1 MMKLSMEY
9 KYQKRKIIEI
19 VNYKTTLSW
28 SISILSYKTHIKVQV
43 KYPQIL
49 KFLAE
54 RLRLSN
60 RPLSGTSFLQNKRQG
75 ISKLSPANQRTFKQ
89 CFQIAC

>member
-1 MMKLSMEY
+1 MMKLSMEN
-9 KYQKRKIIEI
+9 KYQNKE
-19 VNYKTTLSW
+19 NKTTLSW

-49 KFLAE
+49 KFLVE

-60 RPLSGTSFLQNKRQG
+60 KPLSGTSSLQNKRRG
-75 ISKLSPANQRTFKQ
+75 ISNYRQQIKGHLSNVFK
-89 CFQIAC
+89 

>member
-60 RPLSGTSFLQNKRQG
+60 KPLSGTSFLQNKRQG
-75 ISKLSPANQRTFKQ
+75 SIASKSKD
-89 CFQIAC
+89 I

>member
-60 RPLSGTSFLQNKRQG
+60 KPLSGTSFCKIRDREFRT
-75 ISKLSPANQRTFKQ
+75 IASKSKD
-89 CFQIAC
+89 I

>member
-1 MMKLSMEY
+1 MMKLSEEY
-9 KYQKRKIIEI
+9 KNIKTRKIIEI

-28 SISILSYKTHIKVQV
+28 SISSYKTHIKIQV

-49 KFLAE
+49 EFLAE

-60 RPLSGTSFLQNKRQG
+60 KPFSGTNSWQNKRRG
-75 ISKLSPANQRTFKQ
+75 ISNYRQ
-89 CFQIAC
+89 

>member
-60 RPLSGTSFLQNKRQG
+60 KPLSGTSFLQNKRQG
-75 ISKLSPANQRTFKQ
+75 ISNYRQQIKGHLSNVFK
-89 CFQIAC
+89 

>member
-1 MMKLSMEY
+1 MMKLSVEY
-9 KYQKRKIIEI
+9 KNIKTRKIIEI

-28 SISILSYKTHIKVQV
+28 SISSYKTHIKVQV

-49 KFLAE
+49 EFLAE

-60 RPLSGTSFLQNKRQG
+60 KPFSDLFFSNLPTLCKIRDGEF
-75 ISKLSPANQRTFKQ
+75 
-89 CFQIAC
+89 

>member
-1 MMKLSMEY
+1 MMKLSVEY
-9 KYQKRKIIEI
+9 KNIKTRKIIEI

-28 SISILSYKTHIKVQV
+28 SISSYKTHIKVQV

-49 KFLAE
+49 EFLAE

-60 RPLSGTSFLQNKRQG
+60 KPFSDPFFFKPSNSLQNKRRG
-75 ISKLSPANQRTFKQ
+75 ILNYRQ
-89 CFQIAC
+89 

>member
-1 MMKLSMEY
+1 MMKLSVEY
-9 KYQKRKIIEI
+9 NNIKTRKIIEI

-28 SISILSYKTHIKVQV
+28 SISSYKTHIKVQV

-49 KFLAE
+49 EFLAE

-60 RPLSGTSFLQNKRQG
+60 KPFSGTNSLQNKRPG
-75 ISKLSPANQRTFKQ
+75 NFEISPINQRTFKQ
-89 CFQIAC
+89 CFQMAC

>member
-60 RPLSGTSFLQNKRQG
+60 KPLSGTSFLQNKKRQG
-75 ISKLSPANQRTFKQ
+75 ISNYRQQIKGHLSNVFK
-89 CFQIAC
+89 